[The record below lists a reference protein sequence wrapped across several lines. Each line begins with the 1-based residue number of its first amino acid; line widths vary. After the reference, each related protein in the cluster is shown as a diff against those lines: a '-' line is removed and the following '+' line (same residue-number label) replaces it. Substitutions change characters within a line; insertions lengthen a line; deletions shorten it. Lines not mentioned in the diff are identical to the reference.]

1 MAGTG
6 LGASLASIA
15 GQQQEEAMRLQKE
28 AADNETRR
36 EAQNKQIEA
45 QEKAGRQQLG
55 ATVGGLAG
63 GAIAGAQWGSSAGPY
78 GMLIGAAVGAVA
90 GGLFD

>member
-36 EAQNKQIEA
+36 EQQNKQIEA

-55 ATVGGLAG
+55 ATLGAMGGFALGAQYGSAAGPWGAVIG
-63 GAIAGAQWGSSAGPY
+63 GAI
-78 GMLIGAAVGAVA
+78 GAVA
-90 GGLFD
+90 AGLFD